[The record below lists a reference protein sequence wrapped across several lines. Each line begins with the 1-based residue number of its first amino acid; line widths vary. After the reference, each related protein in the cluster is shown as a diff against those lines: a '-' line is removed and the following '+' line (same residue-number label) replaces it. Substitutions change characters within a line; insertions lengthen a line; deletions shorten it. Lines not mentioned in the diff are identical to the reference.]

1 MTSVN
6 TNVEIYDFDKIR
18 QGISNMLQSVI
29 QDEQK
34 SKIIESSI
42 YKYTKKYSE
51 ENNIN
56 TEHINNEYMI
66 IYKDRVRSVWTNL
79 IQSDI
84 NSKSSF
90 LYKIKHNIIE
100 PDKVGFLSHQEMNPA
115 KWKELI
121 ERKIERDNH
130 KYKNTNEGISTEF
143 KCGRCKERKTKYC
156 QVQTRSSDEPM
167 TTFVTC
173 VNCGNHWKC

>member
-6 TNVEIYDFDKIR
+6 KIEYYDFDKIR
-18 QGISNMLQSVI
+18 SGITDMFNSI
-29 QDEQK
+29 IKDENK
-34 SKIIESSI
+34 SKNIEMSI
-42 YKYTKKYSE
+42 YKYTNKCVE
-51 ENNIN
+51 DNNITREN
-56 TEHINNEYMI
+56 INNEYMI
-66 IYKDRVRSVWTNL
+66 IYKDRVRSIWINL
-79 IQSDI
+79 IQSNKKSKTSFI
-84 NSKSSF
+84 N
-90 LYKIKHNIIE
+90 KIKNNII
-100 PDKVGFLSHQEMNPA
+100 DSNKVGFLSHQEMNPE
-115 KWKELI
+115 KWKDLI

-130 KYKNTNEGISTEF
+130 KYNNTNEGISTEF